1 VSAPAPARRASIA
14 LLYASLAVVG
24 AGSILLENLVK
35 LPPGW
40 AALASFSG
48 VIAAAL
54 LISWGAEA
62 AQFQVSRGF
71 AIAFIAF
78 LQVLPEFMVEATLAW
93 KQDIP
98 LMFANATG
106 SNRIL
111 IGLGWT
117 LIFFT
122 TDVSSRL
129 QGRGPITHVALER
142 SNIVEVLA
150 LGLSSSYYL
159 VLIAK
164 RTLAVYDTV
173 ILGGIFVAYLLILR
187 RLPTQGEEEKE
198 ELLAPPR
205 AIVELPTKRARTLAI
220 GAIFLLGGL
229 VMGFVADPF
238 IESMRAV
245 AVGLG
250 VSSFT
255 FVQWVAPLL
264 SEFPEKV
271 TAFYWSKTVRL
282 APMALLNM
290 IASTINQYTALVAM
304 IPAVY
309 ALSRGHA
316 AAVVPMD
323 AHHRAEIFL
332 SFAMTLYGC
341 ACLLKF
347 RYTRANA
354 IVMFVLWLLQFAS
367 TKPMPWRLPLVGTDA
382 HLAISVVFIALALG
396 EVAVHW
402 RELDLHGAL
411 THARDLMRRGT
422 PTSPPGQA
430 RGGT

>member
-1 VSAPAPARRASIA
+1 MIGDSTALPPPGPKGGGRGSMLALYLVLSTVGAASILIENLLHLGAGLAA
-14 LLYASLAVVG
+14 LL
-24 AGSILLENLVK
+24 
-35 LPPGW
+35 
-40 AALASFSG
+40 SFSG

-62 AQFQVSRGF
+62 AQFHVSRGF

-78 LQVLPEFMVEATLAW
+78 LQVLPEFMVEADIAW

-122 TDVSSRL
+122 TDVSSRM
-129 QGRGPITHVALER
+129 RGSGGIRHVALARE
-142 SNIVEVLA
+142 NIVEVLA
-150 LGLSSSYYL
+150 LALSSSYYL
-159 VLIAK
+159 VIIAK

-173 ILGGIFVAYLLILR
+173 ILGGIFVLYLALLQR
-187 RLPTQGEEEKE
+187 MPTEGEEQKQ

-205 AIVELPTKRARTLAI
+205 ALVDIRSGRRRAVAI
-220 GAIFLLGGL
+220 LGIFTLGGC

-238 IESMRAV
+238 VESMKGLAV
-245 AVGLG
+245 SVG
-250 VSSFT
+250 VSTFA

-271 TAFYWSKTVRL
+271 TAFYWSRTVRL

-290 IASTINQYTALVAM
+290 IASTVNQYTALVAM

-309 ALSRGHA
+309 ALSRHDLG
-316 AAVVPMD
+316 AVVPMD
-323 AHHRAEIFL
+323 ARHRSEVFL

-347 RYTRANA
+347 RYTRINA
-354 IVMFVLWLLQFAS
+354 IIMFTLWLVQFVWH
-367 TKPMPWRLPLVGTDA
+367 WRLPFELPVVGDSP
-382 HLAISVVFIALALG
+382 HSLLAWVFILLAVI
-396 EVAVHW
+396 EVLVHV
-402 RELDLHGAL
+402 REIEFWGAL
-411 THARDLMRRGT
+411 RHARSLMRRT
-422 PTSPPGQA
+422 
-430 RGGT
+430 